1 MTNPRRFEILE
12 LVLLRMKKNVV
23 RDKSCDFALR
33 IVELYKIL
41 AKEKKEF
48 VLSRQVLRS
57 GTSIG
62 ANIEEAD
69 ASISKAEFSAKISI
83 AYKEARE
90 TCYWLRL
97 LFQSTYLDKKS
108 FDSLFTACE
117 ELCKILRAILRS
129 SGRIRTNIDRV
140 E

>member
-1 MTNPRRFEILE
+1 
-12 LVLLRMKKNVV
+12 MKKNVV
-23 RDKSCDFALR
+23 REKSYDFALS
-33 IVELYKIL
+33 IVEAYKTL
-41 AKEKKEF
+41 SRDKKEF
-48 VLSRQVLRS
+48 VLSKQVLRS
-57 GTSIG
+57 GTAIG

-97 LFQSTYLDKKS
+97 LFQSTYLDQKS
-108 FDSLFTACE
+108 FYSLFNACE

-129 SGRIRTNIDRV
+129 SGRIRTSNDHGD
-140 E
+140 

>member
-1 MTNPRRFEILE
+1 MNPRRSKIFL
-12 LVLLRMKKNVV
+12 LVLLTMKKNVV
-23 RDKSCDFALR
+23 REKSYDFALR
-33 IVELYKIL
+33 VVEAYKIL
-41 AKEKKEF
+41 VKDKKEF
-48 VLSRQVLRS
+48 VLSKQVLRS
-57 GTSIG
+57 GTAIG

-108 FDSLFTACE
+108 FDPLFNACE

-129 SGRIRTNIDRV
+129 SGRIRTSNDHV

>member
-1 MTNPRRFEILE
+1 
-12 LVLLRMKKNVV
+12 MKENVV
-23 RDKSCDFALR
+23 REKSYDFALR
-33 IVELYKIL
+33 IVEAYKIL
-41 AKEKKEF
+41 ANDRKEF
-48 VLSRQVLRS
+48 VLSKQMLRS

-69 ASISKAEFSAKISI
+69 ASISKAEFSAKISL

-97 LFQSTYLDKKS
+97 LFQSTYLEKKS
-108 FDSLFTACE
+108 FDSLFNACD

-129 SGRIRTNIDRV
+129 CGRIRASNDQ
-140 E
+140 EL

>member
-1 MTNPRRFEILE
+1 
-12 LVLLRMKKNVV
+12 MKENVV
-23 RDKSCDFALR
+23 RKKSYDFALR
-33 IVELYKIL
+33 IVEAYKTL
-41 AKEKKEF
+41 AKDRKEF
-48 VLSRQVLRS
+48 VLSKQMLRS

-69 ASISKAEFSAKISI
+69 ASILKAEFSAKISI

-97 LFQSTYLDKKS
+97 LFQSTYLEKKS
-108 FDSLFTACE
+108 FDSLFNACE

-129 SGRIRTNIDRV
+129 CGRIRTNNDQ
-140 E
+140 EE